1 MAGDGGAQPATQ
13 LCQRIMDALATTIGI
28 CRYQQH
34 CTVRMCLAPLAAEVR
49 KLPLH
54 ELAQQSPSAA
64 LMLVLVA
71 LEQPR
76 QQPFI
81 TQRRKAAR
89 KGGW

>member
-1 MAGDGGAQPATQ
+1 MA
-13 LCQRIMDALATTIGI
+13 ALATTIGI

-34 CTVRMCLAPLAAEVR
+34 CAVRMRLAPLATEVR

-54 ELAQQSPSAA
+54 ELAQQSPGAA

-81 TQRRKAAR
+81 PQRRKAAC
-89 KGGW
+89 KGGR